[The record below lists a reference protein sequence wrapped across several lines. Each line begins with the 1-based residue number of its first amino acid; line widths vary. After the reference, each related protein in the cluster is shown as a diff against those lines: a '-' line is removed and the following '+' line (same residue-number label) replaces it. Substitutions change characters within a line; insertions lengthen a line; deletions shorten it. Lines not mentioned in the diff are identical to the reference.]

1 MYKIEIL
8 KQIMRKI
15 IEIKECMKTF
25 EGDGIP
31 VTRAFPV
38 PGMRENDPFL
48 LFDHFGPIN
57 YEPGGATGVPAHPHC
72 GFEAITYMLGGE
84 VEHKDSFGGQAEIET
99 GDVQWMTTGSGL
111 IHSELVT
118 EKFKK
123 SGGIMQ
129 GLQIWVNLPKKN
141 KKVKPWYQ
149 HIKKNS
155 IPTVLKKNNIEIK
168 VLVGEV
174 DGVKSKV
181 QTYSPVSIFDIQ
193 FSNPDT
199 TNFKVDTKQ
208 NMMIYVIEGELQFAD
223 SNKLA
228 SKGDIIF
235 FDQSSDDVLLTSIS
249 KTGSYLVLAGEPIN
263 EPVARYGPFVTNT
276 EGEIKQAMLD
286 YQDGKMGILN

>member
-1 MYKIEIL
+1 MRQILEIM
-8 KQIMRKI
+8 Q
-15 IEIKECMKTF
+15 CTKTF

-84 VEHKDSFGGQAEIET
+84 VKHRDSWGGEAEIET

-123 SGGIMQ
+123 SGGVMQ
-129 GLQIWVNLPKKN
+129 GLQIWVNLPQKN

-155 IPTVLKKNNIEIK
+155 IPTLQDNDNIEIK

-174 DGVKSKV
+174 KEVKSKV

-193 FSNPDT
+193 FSKPDMT
-199 TNFKVDTKQ
+199 QFKINKEQ
-208 NMMIYVIEGELQFAD
+208 NLMVYIIDGQLQFLD
-223 SNKLA
+223 SNKIA
-228 SKGDIIF
+228 NKGDIIF
-235 FDQSSDDVLLTSIS
+235 FDQSGDDVQLTSIS
-249 KTGSYLVLAGEPIN
+249 DKGSYLVLAGKPLN
-263 EPVARYGPFVTNT
+263 EPVARYGPFVANSD
-276 EGEIKQAMLD
+276 GEIKQAMLD
-286 YQDGKMGILN
+286 YQDGKMGTLT